1 MINVQ
6 ISIPEALE
14 PFATVENEQECLIRN
29 AMIIFPFIQNE
40 TISYGKA
47 AEILNLR
54 KLDLITLYGKLGLPY
69 FNQTKEELEEDL
81 RNIKS
86 VLKK

>member
-6 ISIPEALE
+6 ITIPKALK
-14 PFATVENEQECLIRN
+14 PFVAVETEQEILVRN

-54 KLDLITLYGKLGLPY
+54 KLDLITLYGKMGLPY
-69 FNQTKEELEEDL
+69 FNQTEEELEEDL
-81 RNIKS
+81 KNIRS
-86 VLKK
+86 VLEK

>member
-6 ISIPEALE
+6 ITIPEALK
-14 PFATVENEQECLIRN
+14 PFVAVETEQEILVRN

-54 KLDLITLYGKLGLPY
+54 KLDLIKLYGKIGLPY
-69 FNQTKEELEEDL
+69 FNQTKEELEDDL

-86 VLKK
+86 ALEK